1 MSLKRLSNEGK
12 LEKKLVSKEEIEKL
26 FKMVERDLKDSNVKA
41 ISADRRFA
49 TAYNAALQLST
60 IIIRLNGYRTRGAGH
75 HYSTFLVLKVLLG
88 KDFEEISD
96 YFDACRAKRNI
107 TDYVSANVVSEPDVE
122 ELIGEINRFKNT
134 VIIKAK
140 EKFPEIK

>member
-1 MSLKRLSNEGK
+1 MSLKRLSSEGK
-12 LEKKLVSKEEIEKL
+12 LEKKPANQDEITKL
-26 FKMVERDLKDSNVKA
+26 LLMVERDLKDSVVKA

-60 IIIRLNGYRTRGAGH
+60 IIIRLNGYRTKGAGH
-75 HYSTFLVLKVLLG
+75 HYSTFLVLKELLG
-88 KDFEEISD
+88 EDFEEITD

-107 TDYVSANVVSEPDVE
+107 TDYVSVNVVSESDVE
-122 ELIGEINRFKNT
+122 ELIDEINKFKKT

-140 EKFPEIK
+140 EKFPELK